1 MRTRIKYSQNFLK
14 DKGLIKSLLEKS
26 TINKE
31 DVVYEIGAGQGIIT
45 EELLKKSGKVIAF
58 EIDENLYNKLVQ
70 RFNNE
75 NSLELKLGNF
85 LTNHLPNQPYKVFS
99 NIPFN
104 ITSAI
109 VKKLTLAD
117 NPPNDAYLIIQ
128 KEAANKFIGKPEDK
142 SNSLLSILIRSQFN
156 ITIFH
161 RFNRND
167 FFPRPSIDVVML
179 QIQKYNKPLVSAQD
193 RLLFFDFVTYA
204 YSQFK
209 PNILKGLSAVM
220 NENNI
225 IGIARLEGFTVT
237 SKPSQLELDNWIALF
252 QSFKEN
258 LNERQKGKIAG
269 AYRNLQ
275 EQQENL
281 QKIHRTRVDKDWKK
295 FS

>member
-1 MRTRIKYSQNFLK
+1 M
-14 DKGLIKSLLEKS
+14 EKLS
-26 TINKE
+26 H
-31 DVVYEIGAGQGIIT
+31 
-45 EELLKKSGKVIAF
+45 L
-58 EIDENLYNKLVQ
+58 KLVQ

-85 LTNHLPNQPYKVFS
+85 LAHHLPNQPYKVFS

-109 VKKLTLAD
+109 VKKLVQAD
-117 NPPNDAYLIIQ
+117 NPPEDTYLITQ
-128 KEAANKFIGKPEDK
+128 REAANKFIGKPEDK
-142 SNSLLSILIRSQFN
+142 SNSLLSILIKSQFN

-167 FFPRPSIDVVML
+167 FFPRPSVEVVML
-179 QIQKYNKPLVSAQD
+179 QIQKRNKPLVSTQD

-209 PNILKGLSAVM
+209 PNILKELSAVM

-258 LNERQKGKIAG
+258 LNERQKGKIVG